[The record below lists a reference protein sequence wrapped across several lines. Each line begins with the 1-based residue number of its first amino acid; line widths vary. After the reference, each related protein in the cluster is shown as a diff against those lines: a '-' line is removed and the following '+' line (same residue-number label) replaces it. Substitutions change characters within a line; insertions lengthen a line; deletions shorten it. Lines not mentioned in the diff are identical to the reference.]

1 MADYYDLLGVG
12 RDADAD
18 TLKRAYRSKAR
29 KFHPDINKEP
39 GAEDRFKEIGRAYEV
54 LSDPQTRARYDQFGE
69 AGLGG
74 AAGAPDMG
82 DMGGFADLFETFF
95 QGFGGQGGA
104 AGGRSSRRGPQ
115 QGDDLRYDLTID
127 FEQAVFGQEQEI
139 KIPHLETCDTC
150 GGSGAKAGSGPT
162 TCGTCGGA
170 GQVRR
175 ATRTPFGSFTQVAE
189 CPNCGGT
196 GQVIADPCN
205 ACGGQGVHQVRKKL
219 RINIP
224 AGVDTGTRLRVSG
237 EGNAGPRGGP
247 SGDLYVFLTVKS
259 HPRLRRDGLNILST
273 VNVSYL
279 QAILGDTIEV
289 ETVDGDTP
297 LEIPPGTQ
305 PGTVLTLAN
314 KGIPKLGNP
323 VARGDQKVQVR
334 CSSPRVCRTPNGH
347 CWRSWRAIIRPVA
360 SSITIT
366 TADCSPGC
374 SARSDG
380 DGPFPGSA
388 WHPLPSEFHPL
399 QTGPRVT
406 SGWRSASGAVGSGRT
421 GSDGDSWAPGCR
433 SSGGGH
439 R

>member
-1 MADYYDLLGVG
+1 MADFYELLGVG

-18 TLKRAYRSKAR
+18 TLKRAYRRLAR
-29 KFHPDINKEP
+29 QYHPDINKEA

-54 LSDPQTRARYDQFGE
+54 LSDPQSRARYDQFGE

-95 QGFGGQGGA
+95 SGFGGAQ
-104 AGGRSSRRGPQ
+104 AGGRQRRRGPQ

-150 GGSGAKAGSGPT
+150 GGSGDKPGSGPT

-189 CPNCGGT
+189 CPTCGGT
-196 GQVIADPCN
+196 GQVIADPCS

-247 SGDLYVFLTVKS
+247 SGDLYVFLTVRP
-259 HPRLRRDGLNILST
+259 HPRLKRDGLNIHT
-273 VNVSYL
+273 EVNVSYL

-289 ETVDGDTP
+289 ETVDGSTE
-297 LEIPPGTQ
+297 LEIPAGTQ
-305 PGTVLTLAN
+305 PGSVLTLTN

-323 VARGDQKVQVR
+323 VARGDERITVTVQL
-334 CSSPRVCRTPNGH
+334 PNRLSDAERGLLEQLAGH
-347 CWRSWRAIIRPVA
+347 H
-360 SSITIT
+360 
-366 TADCSPGC
+366 
-374 SARSDG
+374 SARG
-380 DGPFPGSA
+380 KQ
-388 WHPLPSEFHPL
+388 HHHHN
-399 QTGPRVT
+399 
-406 SGWRSASGAVGSGRT
+406 SGLFARLFGQKG
-421 GSDGDSWAPGCR
+421 
-433 SSGGGH
+433 
-439 R
+439 